1 MSTDRDLRSMVRLMP
16 GVYDDGR
23 GGLHL
28 VLGELLEGAGY
39 PDTPENRAM
48 LLAEWRGWAQ
58 GQSVTIV
65 EAS

>member
-1 MSTDRDLRSMVRLMP
+1 MVRLMP

-39 PDTPENRAM
+39 VDTPENRAM

-58 GQSVTIV
+58 GHDVRIIDAGGA
-65 EAS
+65 E